1 MSLWTVAPRLGL
13 AIPNATLPAAVLLAT
28 AWVAFRRRALGDA
41 LGLATVASLLT
52 SPITWYF
59 YLTLALLPLGQVVAA
74 IARRGLRVGD
84 MLAALGVVGLL
95 SVSQEQLIDFARGG
109 AGAGILMEPALALG
123 LLGILLAW
131 LSRESLV

>member
-1 MSLWTVAPRLGL
+1 VPV
-13 AIPNATLPAAVLLAT
+13 AVLVAAT
-28 AWVAFRRRALGDA
+28 WIAFRRRALGDA

-59 YLTLALLPLGQVVAA
+59 YLTLALLPLARWWPRSPDGVCAPATFWPLSRAWPAQRVAGA
-74 IARRGLRVGD
+74 TCRVRR
-84 MLAALGVVGLL
+84 
-95 SVSQEQLIDFARGG
+95 SG
-109 AGAGILMEPALALG
+109 AGAGILMEPALALV